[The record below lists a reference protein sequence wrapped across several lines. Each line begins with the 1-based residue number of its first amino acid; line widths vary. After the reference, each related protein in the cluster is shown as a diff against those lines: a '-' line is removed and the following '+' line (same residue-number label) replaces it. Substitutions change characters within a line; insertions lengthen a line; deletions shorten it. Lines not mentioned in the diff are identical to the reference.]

1 MIGLNYP
8 INAQLDTTIT
18 LPGSKYLANRL
29 LILAALSESGSLLKN
44 MPHNEDIEASINGL
58 SALGAKFSWT
68 ENTLACEGIPCTEP
82 KGEIAFQSSEIYSS
96 HSGSFSRFVLPVL
109 ALGTKTVA
117 ISGSEKM
124 NTRPMAELFRVLETL
139 GASITSQTQDL
150 PTTLPVEVTGP
161 IQGGEITMSGSTS
174 SQYISAL
181 LMIAGKLKQGLTI
194 KLQAE
199 PVSKPYL
206 KMTLDLLRLFS
217 VQAEVSEDLITFTIP
232 RDQQYQGINY
242 EVESDPS
249 SASYFL
255 AAAAISGGHICI
267 SNFSPERSLQ
277 GEAQFAKVLE
287 QMGCKIWQDEK
298 GYHCQGPK
306 QLQAVTVDMGDMPD
320 VVQTLAVVAM
330 YAEGNTHVSNIEN
343 LAYKE
348 SNRIEDT
355 ATEIRKTGIE
365 VITGKDFLTIQ
376 GGKPE
381 AAILDT
387 HDDHRMAM
395 SLALMSIKTGGIQIR
410 DPDVVAKSFPDYWRY
425 LKKLGY
431 AVTKNL

>member
-1 MIGLNYP
+1 MISLSYP
-8 INAQLDTTIT
+8 VDEQLDTSIT

-29 LILAALSESGSLLKN
+29 LILAALSESDSTLQN

-58 SALGAKFSWT
+58 SALGARFSWSG
-68 ENTLACEGIPCTEP
+68 NTLSCEGFPCIEA
-82 KGEIAFQSSEIYSS
+82 KGDLEFQSSEIDSS

-109 ALGTKTVA
+109 ALGVNTVT
-117 ISGSEKM
+117 ISGSDKM

-139 GASITSQTQDL
+139 GAKIVSQTQNP
-150 PTTLPVEVTGP
+150 PTTLPVQVTGP
-161 IQGGEITMSGSTS
+161 IDGDEIAMSGSTS

-181 LMIAGKLKQGLTI
+181 LMIAGRLKQGLTI

-206 KMTLDLLRLFS
+206 EMTMDLLRLFS
-217 VQAEVSEDLITFTIP
+217 VQAKANEDLTSFTIP
-232 RDQQYQGINY
+232 ADQQYQGINY
-242 EVESDPS
+242 KVESDPS

-255 AAAAISGGHICI
+255 AAAAISAGHICI
-267 SNFSPERSLQ
+267 SNFSPENSLQ
-277 GEAQFAKVLE
+277 GEAQFATVLE
-287 QMGCKIWQDEK
+287 QMGCKIWQDDQ
-298 GYHCQGPK
+298 GYHCQGPEK
-306 QLQAVTVDMGDMPD
+306 LKAVTVDMGDMPD

-330 YAEGNTHVSNIEN
+330 FAEGNSHVTNIEN

-355 ATEIRKTGIE
+355 ATEIRKTGIN
-365 VITGKDFLTIQ
+365 VVTGKDFLTIQ
-376 GGKPE
+376 GGKPK

-395 SLALMSIKTGGIQIR
+395 SLALMSIKTEGIQIR
-410 DPDVVAKSFPDYWRY
+410 EPEVVAKSFPDYWQY
-425 LKKLGY
+425 LEKLGY
-431 AVTKNL
+431 AVTKDL